1 MGILCICDITSAR
14 LLQFI
19 YGVYVV
25 HVAETFFH
33 CTNGNMKLVGRDEI
47 IYV

>member
-1 MGILCICDITSAR
+1 MGILCISGITSAR

-19 YGVYVV
+19 YGVCFV

-33 CTNGNMKLVGRDEI
+33 CTKGNMELVGRDEI